1 MQNGYIW
8 DMEENI
14 KISYEAPRTDVLEL
28 EQEGLVCISG
38 QWGLRD

>member
-14 KISYEAPRTDVLEL
+14 KISYEAPRTEVLEL

-38 QWGLRD
+38 QWGIID

>member
-14 KISYEAPRTDVLEL
+14 KISYEAPRTEVLEL
-28 EQEGLVCISG
+28 EHEGIVCISG
-38 QWGLRD
+38 QWGLID